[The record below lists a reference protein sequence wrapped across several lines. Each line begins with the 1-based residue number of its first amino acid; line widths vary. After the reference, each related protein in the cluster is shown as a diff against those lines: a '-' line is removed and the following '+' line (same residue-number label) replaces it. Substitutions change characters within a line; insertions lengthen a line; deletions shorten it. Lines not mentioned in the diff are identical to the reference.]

1 MKRPVSA
8 ATLDAPDRNRFVR
21 EITHGRGADVVFE
34 CAAYGPSMPQVAPYR
49 SLYPLDEFVSHRHPL
64 EQARAAVEKSMP
76 WS

>member
-21 EITHGRGADVVFE
+21 EITHGRGADVFFE
-34 CAAYGPSMPQVAPYR
+34 CAAYRPSMPQAARYR
-49 SLYPLDEFVSHRHPL
+49 RLYPLDAFVSHRHPL
-64 EQARAAVEKSMP
+64 EDARGAVEKSMP